1 MVNKKMAQIIDGK
14 MIALSTREKIKQD
27 AVAFEKQ
34 TGRQIGLAVVLVGHD
49 EASQVY
55 VKNKI
60 KGCEETFIKSFAYY
74 LPSDVAETELTEL
87 IMTLNN
93 DKNVDGILVQL
104 PLPKHLDENKILELV
119 VAEKDVDGFGAVNA
133 GNLMLGNDCLTAC
146 TPTGVIDLIK
156 STGIDICGKHAVVIG
171 RSNIVGKPAGLLLL
185 QNNATVTICHSRTK
199 DLPSITRNAD
209 IIVAAVGIK
218 EFVTG
223 DMIKPG
229 AVVIDVGMNRFE
241 GKLYGDVNFAECS
254 EKASF
259 ITPVPGGVGPMTIT
273 MLLSNTVKAG
283 YRGTK

>member
-1 MVNKKMAQIIDGK
+1 MSAKIIDGK
-14 MIALSTREKIKQD
+14 ALAQTTRADLKEQADNYEKIY
-27 AVAFEKQ
+27 
-34 TGRQIGLAVVLVGHD
+34 GRKIGLAVVLAGED
-49 EASQVY
+49 PASQVY

-60 KGCEETFIKSFAYY
+60 SGCEQVNIKSSAYY
-74 LPSDVAETELTEL
+74 LPATVPEDELSEL
-87 IMTLNN
+87 ILALNE
-93 DKNVDGILVQL
+93 DDTIDGILVQL
-104 PLPKHLDENKILELV
+104 PLPKHIDENKMLELV
-119 VAEKDVDGFGAVNA
+119 SAEKDVDGFGCENA

-146 TPTGVIDLIK
+146 TPTGVIELIK
-156 STGIDICGKHAVVIG
+156 STGVSIEGANAVVIG

-199 DLPSITRNAD
+199 NIKDIVKNAD
-209 IIVAAVGIK
+209 IVVAAVGIK

-223 DMIKPG
+223 DMIKKG

-254 EKASF
+254 KKASF

-283 YRGTK
+283 YSAKV